1 MSSPS
6 LTNVTFGGN
15 WANSGGAVFNQSVGG
30 VSSPVIVNTIL
41 WGNRAPTD
49 GPQISN
55 VNAMPTLSY
64 SLVQGGCPTGA
75 ACGAGMLDADPLF
88 VAPIDAGS
96 APTTTGDYRL
106 QFASPAIDAGNTL
119 SVTAATDLDGN
130 PRVVHHI
137 VDMGAYEA
145 QTAFTLHIGTAGQ
158 GAVEVDPQQ
167 DVYAYGTAVTLTAQ
181 ADTGWTLAGWS
192 GAFFAQANLVPNPIT
207 LTIAENTSITAT
219 FEALTY
225 SLHIGTAGQGA
236 VEVDPQQ
243 DVYAYGT
250 AVTLTAQADT
260 GWTLAGWSGA
270 FFAQANLVPNPI
282 TLTIAE
288 NTSITATFEA
298 LTYTLSL
305 AADLPQGGTVSGAG
319 CLHVR
324 RTGRG
329 RRRLHRAGSSS
340 SGGRTAR
347 HRRCAVPLHADRR
360 PRLDGAFPPGR
371 RLRTASLPAV
381 IGGR

>member
-1 MSSPS
+1 MVNDGENGGVSSPTLTNVTFSGNQANYGGGMFNLGESGGVSSPSLSNVAFDGNQADAYGGGMYNLGQNDGVSSPTLTNVLFSGNYAGNGGGMVNSGSGAGSVSSPS

-106 QFASPAIDAGNTL
+106 QFASPAIDAGNTF
-119 SVTAATDLDGN
+119 SVTVDTDLDGN
-130 PRVVHHI
+130 RRVVNHI

-158 GAVEVDPQQ
+158 GAVAVDPQQ
-167 DVYAYGTAVTLTAQ
+167 DEHLYGTAVTLTAQ
-181 ADTGWTLAGWS
+181 PAAGWALAGWS
-192 GAFFAQANLVPNPIT
+192 GDLDGMDNPATLVIT
-207 LTIAENTSITAT
+207 ENKTITAT
-219 FEALTY
+219 FTPLTY
-225 SLHIGTAGQGA
+225 SLHIGTAGQGT
-236 VEVDPQQ
+236 VTVDPQQ
-243 DVYAYGT
+243 DVYARHGGH
-250 AVTLTAQADT
+250 AD
-260 GWTLAGWSGA
+260 
-270 FFAQANLVPNPI
+270 
-282 TLTIAE
+282 
-288 NTSITATFEA
+288 
-298 LTYTLSL
+298 
-305 AADLPQGGTVSGAG
+305 GAG
-319 CLHVR
+319 GYRLDLSR
-324 RTGRG
+324 LE
-329 RRRLHRAGSSS
+329 RRL
-340 SGGRTAR
+340 
-347 HRRCAVPLHADRR
+347 LR
-360 PRLDGAFPPGR
+360 PGQPCPQPHHPHD
-371 RLRTASLPAV
+371 S
-381 IGGR
+381 

>member
-1 MSSPS
+1 
-6 LTNVTFGGN
+6 
-15 WANSGGAVFNQSVGG
+15 
-30 VSSPVIVNTIL
+30 
-41 WGNRAPTD
+41 
-49 GPQISN
+49 
-55 VNAMPTLSY
+55 MPTLSY

-75 ACGAGMLDADPLF
+75 ACGAGMPRCGPALRGAHRRWQRAHDDRRLPPAIRFPRHRRWQHLQRHCRHRPGRQPG
-88 VAPIDAGS
+88 AS
-96 APTTTGDYRL
+96 STTSWTWAPTRRRPLSRCTSARRARARWRSTRSRMSTSTARRSRSRRSRARL
-106 QFASPAIDAGNTL
+106 GPCGLERRPRRDGQPRHAGHHREQ
-119 SVTAATDLDGN
+119 DDH
-130 PRVVHHI
+130 RHVH
-137 VDMGAYEA
+137 
-145 QTAFTLHIGTAGQ
+145 
-158 GAVEVDPQQ
+158 P
-167 DVYAYGTAVTLTAQ
+167 
-181 ADTGWTLAGWS
+181 
-192 GAFFAQANLVPNPIT
+192 
-207 LTIAENTSITAT
+207 
-219 FEALTY
+219 LTY

-360 PRLDGAFPPGR
+360 PRLDGAFPPGGGAFAPRAAARGHR
-371 RLRTASLPAV
+371 RQVERQAS
-381 IGGR
+381 